1 MIETP
6 LHLPPPPIRRIL
18 LVDDDSDDYL
28 LTRATLERIR
38 GVRYSVA
45 WAQTYEEALSALLTG
60 PYDACLLDHRL
71 GAKTGLMLLQE
82 AQDAGC
88 ETPVIMLTGVGDP
101 EVDLAAMAAGAADF
115 LVKGRFDADL
125 LEHTIRYA
133 INHKRSELLLK
144 RNAQALAEK
153 NRELLAMHEELEAK
167 NGELLRLNH
176 EKNRFLGMAAHDLR
190 SPLGVI
196 LGYSD
201 FLIAVRGPFMQQ
213 SDLDIIQK
221 IRSSSHFM
229 MQLLNELLDI
239 STIESGQLHLS
250 LRSTDM
256 VEMVEANADLNRV
269 LASRKGMRLDVVS
282 GAAVPRA
289 DVDARKVEQVLNNL
303 LSNAIHYAQPNT
315 RIEVSVQAQG
325 GEVVIAVKDEG
336 PGIAPEDAEKLWKPF
351 GRTKNVSTGGE
362 KSTGLGLAIARR
374 IVEAHGGRIW
384 VESELGKGSTFFVAF
399 RAEGSPN
406 SIAKPK

>member
-6 LHLPPPPIRRIL
+6 PQQPRIRRVL
-18 LVDDDSDDYL
+18 LVDDDSEDYL
-28 LTRATLERIR
+28 ITRETLEDIQ
-38 GVRYSVA
+38 GTRYSVA
-45 WAQTYEEALSALLTG
+45 WAQTYDEALKALLSG
-60 PYDACLLDHRL
+60 PFDVCLLDHRL
-71 GAKTGLMLLQE
+71 GGKTGLMLLQE

-88 ETPVIMLTGVGDP
+88 ETPVIILTGVGDP
-101 EVDLAAMAAGAADF
+101 EMDLAAMAAGAADY
-115 LVKGRFDADL
+115 LVKGRFDAQL

-144 RNAQALAEK
+144 RNAQALADK
-153 NRELLAMHEELEAK
+153 NRELLAMHEELAAK
-167 NGELLRLNH
+167 NEELLRVNQ

-190 SPLGVI
+190 NPLGVI

-201 FLIAVRGPFMQQ
+201 FLLAMRGPFLQKF
-213 SDLDIIQK
+213 DIDIIEK

-239 STIESGQLHLS
+239 SMIESGQLHLN
-250 LRSTDM
+250 LRSTD
-256 VEMVEANADLNRV
+256 VAEMVEANADLNRV
-269 LASRKGMRLDVVS
+269 LASRKGMRIEVTA
-282 GAAVPRA
+282 GAGVPRA
-289 DVDARKVEQVLNNL
+289 SVDAPKVEQVLNNL
-303 LSNAIHYAQPNT
+303 LSNAMHYAQPDT
-315 RIEVSVQAQG
+315 RIEVSVSARE

-336 PGIAPEDAEKLWKPF
+336 PGIAPDDVGKLWKPF

-399 RAEGSPN
+399 RCEGG
-406 SIAKPK
+406 AAG